1 MSGLSAVY
9 ENGELVYKGC
19 KYDEAQELKQLNAIT
34 TISGEKQAV
43 SVRYYNLAGVESAE
57 PQPGM
62 NIKVTTYSDGTRKS
76 EKVVY

>member
-19 KYDEAQELKQLNAIT
+19 KYDEAQQLKQLNAIT

-57 PQPGM
+57 PQPGV
-62 NIKVTTYSDGTRKS
+62 NLKVTTCSDGSRTT
-76 EKVVY
+76 EKIIK